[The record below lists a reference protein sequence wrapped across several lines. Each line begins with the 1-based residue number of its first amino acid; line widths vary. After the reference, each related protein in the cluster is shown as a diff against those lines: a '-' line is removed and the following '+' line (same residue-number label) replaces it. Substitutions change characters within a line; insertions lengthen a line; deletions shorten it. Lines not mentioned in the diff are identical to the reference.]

1 MTGYIMID
9 VAGLDLTADTSEA
22 AITKTGL
29 FAAAAAAIDTNKP
42 IYITGAVN
50 GNKGACTPIQAFGN
64 KSTTITLTVSHYE
77 VNITSADAV
86 TITDLIQAEESPAES
101 TKTTRK
107 SSK

>member
-64 KSTTITLTVSHYE
+64 KGTAITITVSHYE
-77 VNITSADAV
+77 ISITSADAV
-86 TITDLIQAEESPAES
+86 TITDLIPAES

>member
-29 FAAAAAAIDTNKP
+29 FAAASAAIDTNKP

-50 GNKGACTPIQAFGN
+50 GLKGACTPIQAYGN
-64 KSTTITLTVSHYE
+64 KGTAITLTVSHYE
-77 VNITSADAV
+77 ISITSADAV
-86 TITDLIQAEESPAES
+86 TITNLIPAGES

>member
-29 FAAAAAAIDTNKP
+29 YAAAAAAIDTNKP

-64 KSTTITLTVSHYE
+64 KATAITLTVSHYE

-86 TITDLIQAEESPAES
+86 TITDLIPAETEP
-101 TKTTRK
+101 TKTRK
-107 SSK
+107 ASK

>member
-1 MTGYIMID
+1 MTGYIMLD

-42 IYITGAVN
+42 IYIEGAIN

-64 KSTTITLTVSHYE
+64 KETAITLTVSHYE
-77 VNITSADAV
+77 INITSADAV
-86 TITDLIQAEESPAES
+86 TITDLIPAAEEP

>member
-29 FAAAAAAIDTNKP
+29 FAAASAAIDTNKP
-42 IYITGAVN
+42 IYIEGAVN

-64 KSTTITLTVSHYE
+64 KGTAITLNVYHYE
-77 VNITSADAV
+77 ISITSADAV
-86 TITDLIQAEESPAES
+86 TITDLIPAEES

>member
-22 AITKTGL
+22 AITKPGL
-29 FAAAAAAIDTNKP
+29 FAAASAAIDTNKP

-64 KSTTITLTVSHYE
+64 KETAITLTVSHYE

-86 TITDLIQAEESPAES
+86 TITNLIPASDS
-101 TKTTRK
+101 TKTRK
-107 SSK
+107 ASK

>member
-50 GNKGACTPIQAFGN
+50 GLKGACTPIQAFGN
-64 KSTTITLTVSHYE
+64 KETAITLTVSHYE

-86 TITDLIQAEESPAES
+86 TITDLIPAETEP
-101 TKTTRK
+101 TKTRK
-107 SSK
+107 ASK

>member
-64 KSTTITLTVSHYE
+64 KGTAITITVSHYE
-77 VNITSADAV
+77 ISITSADAV
-86 TITDLIQAEESPAES
+86 TITDLIPAEEP

>member
-1 MTGYIMID
+1 MTGYIFID

-29 FAAAAAAIDTNKP
+29 FAAASAAIDTDKP
-42 IYITGAVN
+42 IFITGAVN
-50 GNKGACTPIQAFGN
+50 GLKGACTPIQAFGN
-64 KSTTITLTVSHYE
+64 KATTITLTVSHYE

-86 TITDLIQAEESPAES
+86 TITDLIPAEEP
-101 TKTTRK
+101 TKTRK

>member
-29 FAAAAAAIDTNKP
+29 FAAASAAIDTNKP

-50 GNKGACTPIQAFGN
+50 GLKGACTPIQAFGN
-64 KSTTITLTVSHYE
+64 KGTAITLTVSHYE

-86 TITDLIQAEESPAES
+86 TITDLIPAEES

-107 SSK
+107 SAK

>member
-9 VAGLDLTADTSEA
+9 FAGLDLTADTSEA
-22 AITKTGL
+22 AITKAGL
-29 FAAAAAAIDTNKP
+29 FAAASAAIDTNKP

-64 KSTTITLTVSHYE
+64 KETAITLTVSHYE

-86 TITDLIQAEESPAES
+86 TITDLIPAETEP
-101 TKTTRK
+101 TKTRK
-107 SSK
+107 ASK

>member
-22 AITKTGL
+22 AITKAGL
-29 FAAAAAAIDTNKP
+29 FEAASAAIDTNKP

-50 GNKGACTPIQAFGN
+50 GLKGACTPIQVFGN

-86 TITDLIQAEESPAES
+86 TITDLIQAEES

>member
-22 AITKTGL
+22 AITKAGL
-29 FAAAAAAIDTNKP
+29 FATASAAIDTNKP
-42 IYITGAVN
+42 IYIEGAVN

-64 KSTTITLTVSHYE
+64 KGTAITLTVSHYE

-86 TITDLIQAEESPAES
+86 TITNLIPAEAT

>member
-1 MTGYIMID
+1 MTGYIFID

-29 FAAAAAAIDTNKP
+29 FAVVSAAIDTNKP
-42 IYITGAVN
+42 IFITGAVN

-64 KSTTITLTVSHYE
+64 KETAITLTISHYE

-86 TITDLIQAEESPAES
+86 TITDLIPAGES

>member
-1 MTGYIMID
+1 MNGYIYVD

-29 FAAAAAAIDTNKP
+29 FAAVSAAINTHKP

-50 GNKGACTPIQAFGN
+50 GNKGACTPIQAYAN
-64 KSTTITLTVSHYE
+64 KETAITLTVSHYE

-86 TITDLIQAEESPAES
+86 TITDLIPAEES
-101 TKTTRK
+101 TKTTSRK
-107 SSK
+107 ASK

>member
-64 KSTTITLTVSHYE
+64 KETAITLTVSHYE

-86 TITDLIQAEESPAES
+86 TITDLIPAETEP
-101 TKTTRK
+101 TKTRK
-107 SSK
+107 ASK